1 MEGSGGREGEGE
13 ARAPALSPAHEQER
27 NKKALTPPPP
37 PPTKHHHPPTQ
48 HGASKDK
55 GPVLVPEHVP
65 KVKDFFSRACWAHHP
80 LPYADYVA
88 AQKAEQAALE
98 AERCKLP
105 RVPS

>member
-1 MEGSGGREGEGE
+1 
-13 ARAPALSPAHEQER
+13 
-27 NKKALTPPPP
+27 
-37 PPTKHHHPPTQ
+37 
-48 HGASKDK
+48 
-55 GPVLVPEHVP
+55 VLVPEHVP